1 MAIVTELL
9 GYIGLD
15 VDDASFNEAEQSVQD
30 VTKVMAGLVT
40 IAASVATAVTGAA
53 YAMVNDF
60 ANTATELDQLTKRLN
75 VNAEAFQAT
84 AYAAK
89 SYGIEQD
96 QLADGMKEL
105 SMRAGEFAL
114 TGEGSFKD
122 VAAQLGLSREQ
133 VKSYGNDVNG
143 LFDLVRDK
151 LAGIQNQGQR
161 QFLADALFG
170 GGLADVGGEFFSQTS
185 ANIEALQKQ
194 AQESGLVI
202 SQETID
208 MAREYTRE
216 MDSLQARIKGL
227 WNIVAS
233 NLLPVFTRITRQM
246 KEFFDLHGDD
256 IVDGLTSAIN
266 GLITAIK
273 YLGVAAA
280 ITSAYMLGSA
290 ALASWASLIK
300 LIGMARNGMLLL
312 AAAEVLVNA
321 LNPGFLLAVG
331 IGLAIAAI
339 TVLLQDLYTYFT
351 GGDSITGRIV
361 AGFTKALGSVKKL
374 FTEFGNW
381 FHEWFSGFIASTTEW
396 MGDVDKK
403 VAQMGQP
410 IVDKIKLAWA
420 GLKAWFIDW
429 AKSVGNELA
438 NFIPDWLKDPMSLLP
453 DWVRPDDSGSD
464 DQQPAQRSA
473 ATPGEDGESPFVSG
487 LRSQYSQRE
496 QREENRAAES
506 PPARGEERRNV
517 ESPAVR
523 IEEKRRIESPPGIHQ
538 LIIPG
543 NAPGA
548 APVPTV
554 MSPPT
559 MAQGIAQANS
569 GRGDVITTNSGNT
582 TVGEIIVN
590 GAENPAATAQAIRQE
605 LRRDNAS
612 RTKGSDTGVKY

>member
-1 MAIVTELL
+1 MAFVTELL

-30 VTKVMAGLVT
+30 VTKVMAGLIT
-40 IAASVATAVTGAA
+40 IAASVATAVAGAA

-122 VAAQLGLSREQ
+122 VASQLGLTREQ

-161 QFLADALFG
+161 QFLADELFG

-202 SQETID
+202 SQDTID

-227 WNIVAS
+227 WNIVAA
-233 NLLPVFTRITRQM
+233 NLLPVFTRITRQA
-246 KEFFDLHGDD
+246 KEFFDLHGED
-256 IVDGLTSAIN
+256 IVDGLTAAIN

-280 ITSAYMLGSA
+280 VAMPYLIGSA
-290 ALASWASLIK
+290 AIASWAK
-300 LIGMARNGMLLL
+300 LIALTNTLTGAFLAMRTGALL
-312 AAAEVLVNA
+312 AWAAAAAGPALV
-321 LNPGFLLAVG
+321 G
-331 IGLAIAAI
+331 AAI
-339 TVLLQDLYTYFT
+339 LSVILVIQDLYTYFT
-351 GGDSITGRIV
+351 GGDSVTGRIIE
-361 AGFTKALGSVKKL
+361 A
-374 FTEFGNW
+374 FGKP
-381 FHEWFSGFIASTTEW
+381 
-396 MGDVDKK
+396 M
-403 VAQMGQP
+403 
-410 IVDKIKLAWA
+410 VDKIKQAWSD
-420 GLKAWFIDW
+420 LKQWFKDW
-429 AKSVGNELA
+429 IADVGQWFADL
-438 NFIPDWLKDPMSLLP
+438 IPEWLKNPVVVSRQQMIDDGAGDPNARQSRFSYPQPGVNVP
-453 DWVRPDDSGSD
+453 D
-464 DQQPAQRSA
+464 
-473 ATPGEDGESPFVSG
+473 VSG
-487 LRSQYSQRE
+487 DQSTPRVLLQ
-496 QREENRAAES
+496 
-506 PPARGEERRNV
+506 
-517 ESPAVR
+517 
-523 IEEKRRIESPPGIHQ
+523 PGM
-538 LIIPG
+538 
-543 NAPGA
+543 
-548 APVPTV
+548 APVLSQPKASV
-554 MSPPT
+554 ISPPT
-559 MAQGIAQANS
+559 MAQGMAQANA
-569 GRGDVITTNSGNT
+569 GRAANITTNSGNT
-582 TVGEIIVN
+582 TFGDINVTTN
-590 GAENPAATAQAIRQE
+590 QDGATFAEQFKQQYMRS
-605 LRRDNAS
+605 NAS
-612 RTKGSDTGVKY
+612 TVKGLDTGVKY

>member
-1 MAIVTELL
+1 MAFVTELL

-15 VDDASFNEAEQSVQD
+15 VDDASFSDAEQSVKD
-30 VTKVMAGLVT
+30 VTKVMAGLIT

-60 ANTATELDQLTKRLN
+60 ANTATEIDQLTKRLN

-89 SYGIEQD
+89 SFGIEQD

-122 VAAQLGLSREQ
+122 VASQLGLTRAQ

-233 NLLPVFTRITRQM
+233 NLLPIFTRITRQM
-246 KEFFDLHGDD
+246 KEFFDLHGDE
-256 IVDGLTSAIN
+256 IVDGLTAAIN

-273 YLGVAAA
+273 YLGIAAA
-280 ITSAYMLGSA
+280 IAMPYLVGSA
-290 ALASWASLIK
+290 AIASWAK
-300 LIGMARNGMLLL
+300 LIALTNTLTGAFLTMRTGALL
-312 AAAEVLVNA
+312 AWAAAAAGPVLV
-321 LNPGFLLAVG
+321 
-331 IGLAIAAI
+331 GLAIGALILAI
-339 TVLLQDLYTYFT
+339 QDLYTYFT
-351 GGDSITGRIV
+351 GGDSITGRIIE
-361 AGFTKALGSVKKL
+361 ALGKPM
-374 FTEFGNW
+374 
-381 FHEWFSGFIASTTEW
+381 I
-396 MGDVDKK
+396 
-403 VAQMGQP
+403 
-410 IVDKIKLAWA
+410 DKIKSAWTD
-420 GLKAWFIDW
+420 LKQWFKKWI
-429 AKSVGNELA
+429 KEVGQWFVDL
-438 NFIPDWLKDPMSLLP
+438 IPDWLKKPAIKSRQQMITSGAGDPNTKQSTFDYPGM
-453 DWVRPDDSGSD
+453 
-464 DQQPAQRSA
+464 PAPSVTA
-473 ATPGEDGESPFVSG
+473 
-487 LRSQYSQRE
+487 
-496 QREENRAAES
+496 
-506 PPARGEERRNV
+506 
-517 ESPAVR
+517 
-523 IEEKRRIESPPGIHQ
+523 
-538 LIIPG
+538 
-543 NAPGA
+543 
-548 APVPTV
+548 
-554 MSPPT
+554 PPT
-559 MAQGIAQANS
+559 MAQGMAQANA
-569 GRGDVITTNSGNT
+569 GRGNVITTNSGNT

-612 RTKGSDTGVKY
+612 RTKGSDTGVRY

>member
-1 MAIVTELL
+1 MAFVTELL

-15 VDDASFNEAEQSVQD
+15 VDDASFNDAEQSVRD

-60 ANTATELDQLTKRLN
+60 ANTATEIDQLTKRLN

-89 SYGIEQD
+89 SFGIEQD

-122 VAAQLGLSREQ
+122 VASQLGLTRAQ

-143 LFDLVRDK
+143 LFDLVRNK

-233 NLLPVFTRITRQM
+233 NLLPVFTRITRQA
-246 KEFFDLHGDD
+246 KEFFDLHGED
-256 IVDGLTSAIN
+256 IVDGLTAAIN

-280 ITSAYMLGSA
+280 IAMPYLIGSA
-290 ALASWASLIK
+290 AIASWAK
-300 LIGMARNGMLLL
+300 LIALTNTLTGAFLAMRTGALL
-312 AAAEVLVNA
+312 AWAAAAAGPVLV
-321 LNPGFLLAVG
+321 
-331 IGLAIAAI
+331 GLAIGALILAI
-339 TVLLQDLYTYFT
+339 QDVYTYFT
-351 GGDSITGRIV
+351 GGDSITGRIIESFKGMDSSIRGIWDGLV
-361 AGFTKALGSVKKL
+361 DYIIGALGRIDKAIYNSMP
-374 FTEFGNW
+374 
-381 FHEWFSGFIASTTEW
+381 EW
-396 MGDVDKK
+396 M
-403 VAQMGQP
+403 Q
-410 IVDKIKLAWA
+410 
-420 GLKAWFIDW
+420 
-429 AKSVGNELA
+429 ELMTFA
-438 NFIPDWLKDPMSLLP
+438 SGGSYNPNRNYNTQSNLQSDIPGHE
-453 DWVRPDDSGSD
+453 RI
-464 DQQPAQRSA
+464 
-473 ATPGEDGESPFVSG
+473 PGYAEIVSG
-487 LRSQYSQRE
+487 
-496 QREENRAAES
+496 ENRQAD
-506 PPARGEERRNV
+506 
-517 ESPAVR
+517 
-523 IEEKRRIESPPGIHQ
+523 
-538 LIIPG
+538 IPG
-543 NAPGA
+543 HERVPFNGITAPQVL
-548 APVPTV
+548 VPPRITV
-554 MSPPT
+554 TAPPT
-559 MAQGIAQANS
+559 MAQGMAQANA
-569 GRGDVITTNSGNT
+569 GRGNVITTNSGNT

-590 GAENPAATAQAIRQE
+590 GAENPVATAQAIRQE